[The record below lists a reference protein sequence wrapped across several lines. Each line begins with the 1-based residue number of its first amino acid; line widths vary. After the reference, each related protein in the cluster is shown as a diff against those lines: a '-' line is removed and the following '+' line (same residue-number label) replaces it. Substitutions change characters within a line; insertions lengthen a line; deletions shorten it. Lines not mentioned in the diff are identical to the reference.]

1 MNRFAEIAERIAARP
16 LDNKGQPIRP
26 IGEYTLREKGI
37 GKKWY
42 GGGPLVAN
50 SILVNENDAEW
61 VSGGMLLRE
70 MVVYPE
76 IAERWEITREDE

>member
-16 LDNKGQPIRP
+16 LDSKGQPIRP

-42 GGGPLVAN
+42 GGGSLVAN
-50 SILVNENDAEW
+50 SILVNENDAAW
-61 VSGGMLLRE
+61 VSGGMLLGV
-70 MVVYPE
+70 MAVYPE
-76 IAERWEITREDE
+76 IVTRWEIIREDE